1 MIMKQIFLNIIWAV
15 ALLTLAAA
23 CEKTP
28 QGGESGEGGD
38 DNTPKEFVWHFSV
51 QNASQA
57 QSLGLF
63 IRDFEGGLTNGEIR
77 LDATSGASFE
87 IKTDYPLTTGG
98 KVYAYAPYN
107 ADSNDH
113 KAIKM
118 SVSEEQTAGE
128 PVMPRASVPLVFA
141 DPKPDSTI
149 TIQML
154 DLASTISLKVYS
166 TKDTGE
172 KITSVSFTSETPLA
186 GAFSFNIK
194 GIDANQEATLAIGG
208 YEAKTVKVSTDI
220 TVGTNADVAQA
231 IPVVVAPGSYTGIIT
246 VVTDK
251 DQYGIVVEDPVVLAR
266 AAVVPLT
273 VRIAPRVSQDESG
286 STEDFAGGE
295 LVTE

>member
-1 MIMKQIFLNIIWAV
+1 MKKTFLYIIWAL
-15 ALLTLAAA
+15 ALVVMASG
-23 CEKTP
+23 CEGTP
-28 QGGESGEGGD
+28 ADDNGGSTGGE
-38 DNTPKEFVWHFSV
+38 TPSEYWWHFSV
-51 QNASQA
+51 KNADAAQA
-57 QSLGLF
+57 LGVF
-63 IRDFEGGLTNGEIR
+63 VRDFDGGITHGEFH
-77 LDATSGASFE
+77 LDSTTGASFE

-98 KVYAYAPYN
+98 KIYAYAPYN
-107 ADSNDH
+107 ADSKDH

-118 SVSEEQTAGE
+118 SIPEEQTAGE
-128 PVMPRASVPLVFA
+128 AVMPRASVPLVLA

-194 GIDANQEATLAIGG
+194 GIDANQESTLAIGG

-220 TVGTNADVAQA
+220 TVGTDADAAQA

-251 DQYGIVVEDPVVLAR
+251 DQYGIVVEDPIVLAR

-273 VRIAPRVSQDESG
+273 VRIAPRISQDEGG
-286 STEDFAGGE
+286 STEDFTGGE
-295 LVTE
+295 LITE

>member
-1 MIMKQIFLNIIWAV
+1 MKKTFLHIFWALALV
-15 ALLTLAAA
+15 AMACG

-28 QGGESGEGGD
+28 EEGGGSTGGE
-38 DNTPKEFVWHFSV
+38 TPSEYIWHFSV
-51 QNASQA
+51 KNADAAQA
-57 QSLGLF
+57 LGVF
-63 IRDFEGGLTNGEIR
+63 VRDFDGGITNGEFH
-77 LDATSGASFE
+77 LDAATGASFE

-98 KVYAYAPYN
+98 KIYAYAPYN
-107 ADSNDH
+107 ADSKDH

-118 SVSEEQTAGE
+118 SIPEEQTAGE
-128 PVMPRASVPLVFA
+128 AVMPRASVPLVLA

-172 KITSVSFTSETPLA
+172 KIASVSFTSETPLA

-194 GIDANQEATLAIGG
+194 GIDANQPATLALGG
-208 YEAKTVKVSTDI
+208 YDAKTVKVSTSV
-220 TVGTNADVAQA
+220 TVGTDADAAVA
-231 IPVVVAPGSYTGIIT
+231 IPMVVAPGSYTGIIT

-251 DQYGIVVEDPVVLAR
+251 DQYGIVVEDPVVLSR
-266 AAVVPLT
+266 AAVVPLI
-273 VRIAPRVSQDESG
+273 VRIAPRVSQEEGG

-295 LVTE
+295 LITE

>member
-1 MIMKQIFLNIIWAV
+1 MKKTFLYIIWAL
-15 ALLTLAAA
+15 ALVVMASG
-23 CEKTP
+23 CEGTP
-28 QGGESGEGGD
+28 ADDNGGSTGGE
-38 DNTPKEFVWHFSV
+38 TPSEYWWHFSV
-51 QNASQA
+51 KNADAAQA
-57 QSLGLF
+57 LGVF
-63 IRDFEGGLTNGEIR
+63 VRDFDGGITNGEFH
-77 LDATSGASFE
+77 LDATTGASFE
-87 IKTDYPLTTGG
+87 IKTDFPLTTGG
-98 KVYAYAPYN
+98 KIYAYAPYN
-107 ADSNDH
+107 ADSKDH

-118 SVSEEQTAGE
+118 SIPEEQTAGE
-128 PVMPRASVPLVFA
+128 AVMPRASVPLVLA

-194 GIDANQEATLAIGG
+194 GIDANQESTLAIGG

-220 TVGTNADVAQA
+220 TVGTDADAAQA

-251 DQYGIVVEDPVVLAR
+251 DQYGIVVEDPIVLAR
-266 AAVVPLT
+266 AAVVPLI
-273 VRIAPRVSQDESG
+273 VRIAPRISQDEGG
-286 STEDFAGGE
+286 STEDFTGGE

>member
-1 MIMKQIFLNIIWAV
+1 MKKTFLHIFWALALV
-15 ALLTLAAA
+15 AMASG
-23 CEKTP
+23 CEGTP
-28 QGGESGEGGD
+28 ADDNGGSTGGE
-38 DNTPKEFVWHFSV
+38 TPSEYWWHFSV
-51 QNASQA
+51 KNADAAQA
-57 QSLGLF
+57 LGVF
-63 IRDFEGGLTNGEIR
+63 VRDFDGGITNGEFH
-77 LDATSGASFE
+77 LDATTGASFE

-98 KVYAYAPYN
+98 KIYAYAPYN
-107 ADSNDH
+107 ADSKDH

-118 SVSEEQTAGE
+118 SIPEEQTAGE
-128 PVMPRASVPLVFA
+128 AVMPRASVPLVLA

-194 GIDANQEATLAIGG
+194 GIDANQESTLAIGG

-220 TVGTNADVAQA
+220 TVGTDADAAQA

-251 DQYGIVVEDPVVLAR
+251 DKYGIVVEDPIVLAR

-273 VRIAPRVSQDESG
+273 VRIAPRISQDEGG
-286 STEDFAGGE
+286 STEDFTGGE

>member
-1 MIMKQIFLNIIWAV
+1 MKKTFLYIIWAL
-15 ALLTLAAA
+15 ALVVMASG
-23 CEKTP
+23 CEGTP
-28 QGGESGEGGD
+28 ADDNGGSTGGE
-38 DNTPKEFVWHFSV
+38 TPSEYWWHFSV
-51 QNASQA
+51 KNADAAQA
-57 QSLGLF
+57 LGVF
-63 IRDFEGGLTNGEIR
+63 VRDFDGGITNGEFH
-77 LDATSGASFE
+77 LDATTGASFE
-87 IKTDYPLTTGG
+87 IKTDFPLTTGG
-98 KVYAYAPYN
+98 KIYAYAPYN
-107 ADSNDH
+107 ADSKDH

-118 SVSEEQTAGE
+118 SIPEEQTAGE
-128 PVMPRASVPLVFA
+128 AVMPRASVPLVLA

-172 KITSVSFTSETPLA
+172 KITSVSFTSETPLT

-208 YEAKTVKVSTDI
+208 CEAKTVKVSTDI
-220 TVGTNADVAQA
+220 TVGTDADAAQA

-251 DQYGIVVEDPVVLAR
+251 DQYGIVVEDPIVLAR

-273 VRIAPRVSQDESG
+273 VRIAPRVSQDEGG

>member
-1 MIMKQIFLNIIWAV
+1 MKKTFLYIIWAL
-15 ALLTLAAA
+15 ALVVMASG
-23 CEKTP
+23 CEGTP
-28 QGGESGEGGD
+28 ADDNGGSTGGE
-38 DNTPKEFVWHFSV
+38 TPSEYWWHFSV
-51 QNASQA
+51 KNADAAQA
-57 QSLGLF
+57 LGVF
-63 IRDFEGGLTNGEIR
+63 VRDFDGGITNGEFH
-77 LDATSGASFE
+77 LDATTGASFE

-98 KVYAYAPYN
+98 KIYAYAPYN
-107 ADSNDH
+107 ADSKDH

-118 SVSEEQTAGE
+118 SIPEEQTAGE
-128 PVMPRASVPLVFA
+128 AVMPRASVPLVLA

-172 KITSVSFTSETPLA
+172 KITSVSFTSDTPLA

-194 GIDANQEATLAIGG
+194 GIDANQESTLAIGG

-220 TVGTNADVAQA
+220 NVGTDADAAQA

-273 VRIAPRVSQDESG
+273 VRIAPRVSQEEGG

-295 LVTE
+295 LITE

>member
-1 MIMKQIFLNIIWAV
+1 MKKTFLYIIWAL
-15 ALLTLAAA
+15 ALVVMASG
-23 CEKTP
+23 CEGTP
-28 QGGESGEGGD
+28 ADDNGGSTGGE
-38 DNTPKEFVWHFSV
+38 TPSEYWWHFSV
-51 QNASQA
+51 KNADAAQA
-57 QSLGLF
+57 LGVF
-63 IRDFEGGLTNGEIR
+63 VRDFDGGITNGEFH
-77 LDATSGASFE
+77 LDATTGASFE
-87 IKTDYPLTTGG
+87 IKTDFPLTTGG
-98 KVYAYAPYN
+98 KIYAYAPYN
-107 ADSNDH
+107 ADSKDH

-118 SVSEEQTAGE
+118 SIPEEQTAGE
-128 PVMPRASVPLVFA
+128 AVMPRASVPLVLA

-194 GIDANQEATLAIGG
+194 GIDANQESTLAIGG

-220 TVGTNADVAQA
+220 SVGTDADAAQA

-251 DQYGIVVEDPVVLAR
+251 DQYGIVVEDPIVLAR
-266 AAVVPLT
+266 AAVAPPI
-273 VRIAPRVSQDESG
+273 VRIAPRISQDEGG
-286 STEDFAGGE
+286 STEDFTGGE

>member
-1 MIMKQIFLNIIWAV
+1 MKKITLSIIWALALV
-15 ALLTLAAA
+15 AMVSG

-28 QGGESGEGGD
+28 ENNSGSTGGE
-38 DNTPKEFVWHFSV
+38 TPSEYWWHFNV
-51 QNASQA
+51 KNADAAQA
-57 QSLGLF
+57 LGVF
-63 IRDFEGGLTNGEIR
+63 VRDFEGGITNGQFH
-77 LDATSGASFE
+77 LDASTGASFE

-98 KVYAYAPYN
+98 KIYAYAPYN
-107 ADSNDH
+107 AESTDH
-113 KAIKM
+113 KAVKM
-118 SVSEEQTAGE
+118 SIPEEQTAGE
-128 PVMPRASVPLVFA
+128 AVMPRASVPLVLA

-172 KITSVSFTSETPLA
+172 KIASVSFTSETPLA

-194 GIDANQEATLAIGG
+194 GIEAGLASTMALSGLTG
-208 YEAKTVKVSTDI
+208 KTVKVDAGVS
-220 TVGTNADVAQA
+220 VGTDADAAQA
-231 IPVVVAPGSYTGIIT
+231 IPMVLAPGSYTGIIT

-273 VRIAPRVSQDESG
+273 VRIAPRVSQEEGG

-295 LVTE
+295 LITE